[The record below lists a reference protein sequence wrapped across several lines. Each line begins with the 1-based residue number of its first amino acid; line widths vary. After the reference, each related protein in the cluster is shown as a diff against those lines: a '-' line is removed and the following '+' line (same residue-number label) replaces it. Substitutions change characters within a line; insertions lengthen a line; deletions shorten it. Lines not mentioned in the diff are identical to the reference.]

1 MTKVSVEVDKI
12 VEKYSVVSN
21 PLKRR
26 GYQLLGCI
34 CVIFAIVGIWIPGW
48 PTISWAVPAAFL
60 FSLSNKKLFKWSL
73 SNKFFGKE
81 IREYYLSGK
90 TLSRHVKILIVV
102 MISAMSCTSSY
113 LVWYI
118 SSKGNGSLLSPSSW
132 NGKDEYGG
140 QLSAGMY
147 IAKLGVSSSD
157 GDFTSK
163 SIRIILLPQ

>member
-26 GYQLLGCI
+26 GYQLLGYI

-132 NGKDEYGG
+132 NGKDEYAFGAITILIVG
-140 QLSAGMY
+140 F
-147 IAKLGVSSSD
+147 LGVLYIL
-157 GDFTSK
+157 TKVK
-163 SIRIILLPQ
+163 SRE